1 MKHVASILWRKKPG
15 EIFVDNKYSRKHAWK
30 FDGGLEVPAS
40 SSPHVVRLPFSDA
53 AAVDP
58 EEAFVASIAS
68 CHMLTFLFIAA
79 SQSFLIEKY
88 EDEAEGEMSKN
99 AAGEMY
105 ISTVTLKPRIHFSG
119 EKIPS
124 DEKIMEMHHLAHRQ
138 CFIANSIISKVIV
151 NPINNDRS

>member
-1 MKHVASILWRKKPG
+1 MKHVASILWKRNPD
-15 EIFVDNKYSRKHAWK
+15 EIFVDNKYSRKHAWR

-53 AAVDP
+53 SAVDP

-79 SQSFLIEKY
+79 SQTFVIERY

-99 AAGEMY
+99 AEGEMFV
-105 ISTVTLKPRIHFSG
+105 SKVTLKPRIHFSG
-119 EKIPS
+119 DQVPS
-124 DEKIMEMHHLAHRQ
+124 PEKIMDMHHLAHKQ
-138 CFIANSIISKVIV
+138 CFIANSIITKVMV
-151 NPINNDRS
+151 NPQ